1 MIRCNEN
8 RYFQN
13 GGTFRNGTGLEIS
26 RGYINAFNREG
37 QILIALESVEYQ
49 GRNARFLSFKKSTR
63 DSIFFY
69 DLSHGQMT
77 AFNGRVSTI
86 SDDFIC
92 IARADTFFVFD
103 PNTMAP
109 LFTTSDVPLFRIHDH
124 WILGYETLQ
133 GPFIKSITKGDDV
146 LYDVEPD
153 TITYTSLAR
162 AITYKEHVKYG
173 DFRITRESDLNQVQ
187 ALSNLRGL
195 VLRSGINSLYTNKME
210 VMHLDFSEFPDL
222 VRLELRGFSDLS
234 TLPISMKKLKALKRF
249 ECILNSKVTNIDEI
263 VLALPNLE
271 YLDLVN
277 TSLSSNVRNALKVR
291 HPNIQIYEED
301 MSDADFIDSTVKD

>member
-1 MIRCNEN
+1 
-8 RYFQN
+8 
-13 GGTFRNGTGLEIS
+13 
-26 RGYINAFNREG
+26 
-37 QILIALESVEYQ
+37 
-49 GRNARFLSFKKSTR
+49 
-63 DSIFFY
+63 
-69 DLSHGQMT
+69 
-77 AFNGRVSTI
+77 
-86 SDDFIC
+86 
-92 IARADTFFVFD
+92 
-103 PNTMAP
+103 
-109 LFTTSDVPLFRIHDH
+109 
-124 WILGYETLQ
+124 
-133 GPFIKSITKGDDV
+133 
-146 LYDVEPD
+146 
-153 TITYTSLAR
+153 
-162 AITYKEHVKYG
+162 
-173 DFRITRESDLNQVQ
+173 
-187 ALSNLRGL
+187 
-195 VLRSGINSLYTNKME
+195 ME